1 MKNKLSNKVVASFV
15 VAGIVL
21 SDGQIINAID
31 NNIEA
36 TTLSQNETN
45 TENSTDQTNEIVGQS
60 KFVDENGNVKV
71 VNVYDGTTGEQYN
84 PNERLVETANMV
96 NFNCSKAGKTTKYI
110 DYYTGQ
116 DGYLSKSSAADAAYL
131 GMENGKVKFMVSG
144 VVGLVDLNQ
153 VEIVTQGKYYASNYE
168 VNSKGK
174 LYHYISNNV
183 NATGNQGNYNYVGE
197 APSYLS
203 RGIEYYSYDGHYFYT
218 NYEVMIK
225 DYKNNVRSN
234 SVNPNNP
241 YYSYFQYLPLR
252 SKTNYSAMQLTTY
265 MNKKADSASSKLN
278 DTGELFIKYQN
289 QYGVNA
295 LMAMSFAALESGW
308 GKSNIAIEK
317 NNLFGLNATD
327 ANPNED
333 ASKYATV
340 EDCIRD
346 FTANWMSKRYL
357 NATYTNRFR
366 GGYFGDKGSGIF
378 GQYSSDP
385 YEGEKCAAI
394 AANMDA
400 GISGAD
406 KNYYTIGIK
415 DANMTTHTGLNV
427 RKEGNTNSNVL
438 YTTIK
443 NPAYAFIVRKKEAV
457 NGFYEIQS
465 DSVLTNSRDDVSDTA
480 EYDYNNN
487 YAYVSNNYI
496 TIINDG
502 NNIEYTPV
510 IEKVEV
516 IDITSEG
523 YTVNCKV
530 NDDVQID
537 RVMMPT
543 WTEKNNQDDLN
554 WYTAS
559 KNGDVYTVRV
569 TTSNHKKESGKYNT
583 HIYVYDNEGSVT
595 KEELQI
601 DVPEAKAPE
610 IKDVKVSTPTR
621 GGYTV
626 TCTVESNSE
635 LTRVQ
640 MPTWTE
646 KNNQDDLVW
655 HDAKVE
661 KIADRKYEVSYTV
674 KTEDHNKESGKY
686 ITHIYAY
693 DVNGKTACYE
703 IGEIN
708 VPENQAPVI
717 EEAYI
722 SDITSEGYTV
732 NCKVNDDVQIDRV
745 MMPTWTEKNNQDD
758 LNWYTASKNGD
769 VYTVRV
775 TTSNHKKESGKY
787 NTHIYVYDNE
797 GSVTKEE
804 LQIDVPEA
812 KAPEIKDVKVSTP
825 TRGGYT
831 VTCTVES
838 NSELTRVQ
846 MPTWTEKNNQDDLV
860 WHDAK
865 VEKIADR
872 KYEVS
877 YTVKTEDHNKESG
890 KYITHIYA
898 YDVNGKTACYEIG
911 EINVPENQ
919 APVIEEAYISDI
931 TSEGYTVNCKVSD
944 DVQIDRVIVPTW
956 TEVSGQ
962 DDMIWHEANY
972 VDGIWQ
978 VKVIRKDH
986 QYEYGKY
993 TSHVYVYDDDGAYTV
1008 HGFDPVNLE
1017 EPDFIDGVPHIQNV
1031 KITDANDD
1039 GYTVTC
1045 KVTDDKQITKVLMP
1059 TWTYKNNQDELVWHE
1074 AKKISDDTYTCRI
1087 QRSDHKYEFGTYIT
1101 HIYAYDIDGNEAK
1114 VELNYH
1120 NIVNTTVDQGWRY
1133 IDGQKYFFDDM
1144 GNIAGNMPSKKVIDV
1159 SLYNGVI
1166 DWETVARYG
1175 DIDGVIIRIVQHPN
1189 GSYIED
1195 SQFANNLAGCR
1206 KYGIP
1211 FGVYIYDYSNN
1222 TADAFNEAELVT
1234 SILKKYNISSE
1245 ELTYPVY
1252 FDMERNVH
1260 TTQQMTD
1267 NAAVFINQM
1276 SNHGYEANIYS
1287 YRSLLNEFLNSQY
1300 IWSKTSWL
1308 AAYTKTMGW
1317 ENPHYHGKFG
1327 WQYTSSGVIPGIN
1340 GSVDISCW
1348 FEI

>member
-693 DVNGKTACYE
+693 DVNGKMACYE

-708 VPENQAPVI
+708 VPENQVPVI

-732 NCKVNDDVQIDRV
+732 NCKVSDDVQIDRV

-898 YDVNGKTACYEIG
+898 YDVNGKMACYEIG

-919 APVIEEAYISDI
+919 VPVIEEAYISDI

-1120 NIVNTTVDQGWRY
+1120 NIVNTTVAQGWRY

>member
-693 DVNGKTACYE
+693 DVNGKMACYE

-708 VPENQAPVI
+708 VPENQV
-717 EEAYI
+717 
-722 SDITSEGYTV
+722 
-732 NCKVNDDVQIDRV
+732 
-745 MMPTWTEKNNQDD
+745 
-758 LNWYTASKNGD
+758 
-769 VYTVRV
+769 
-775 TTSNHKKESGKY
+775 
-787 NTHIYVYDNE
+787 
-797 GSVTKEE
+797 
-804 LQIDVPEA
+804 
-812 KAPEIKDVKVSTP
+812 
-825 TRGGYT
+825 
-831 VTCTVES
+831 
-838 NSELTRVQ
+838 
-846 MPTWTEKNNQDDLV
+846 
-860 WHDAK
+860 
-865 VEKIADR
+865 
-872 KYEVS
+872 
-877 YTVKTEDHNKESG
+877 
-890 KYITHIYA
+890 
-898 YDVNGKTACYEIG
+898 
-911 EINVPENQ
+911 
-919 APVIEEAYISDI
+919 PVIEEAYISDI

-944 DVQIDRVIVPTW
+944 DVQIDRVMMPTW

-1017 EPDFIDGVPHIQNV
+1017 EPDFIDGVPHIQDV

-1059 TWTYKNNQDELVWHE
+1059 AWTYKNNQDELVWHE

-1120 NIVNTTVDQGWRY
+1120 NIVNTTVAQGWRY

>member
-610 IKDVKVSTPTR
+610 IKDAKVSTPTR

-693 DVNGKTACYE
+693 DVNGKMACYE

-708 VPENQAPVI
+708 VPENQVPVI

-732 NCKVNDDVQIDRV
+732 NCKVSDDVQIDRV

-812 KAPEIKDVKVSTP
+812 KAPEIKDAKVSTP

-898 YDVNGKTACYEIG
+898 YDVNGKMACYEIG

-919 APVIEEAYISDI
+919 VPVIEEAYISDI

-1017 EPDFIDGVPHIQNV
+1017 EPDFIDGVPHIQDV

-1059 TWTYKNNQDELVWHE
+1059 AWTYKNNQDELVWHE

-1120 NIVNTTVDQGWRY
+1120 NIVNTTVAQGWRY

>member
-1017 EPDFIDGVPHIQNV
+1017 EPDFIDGVPHIQDV

-1059 TWTYKNNQDELVWHE
+1059 AWTYKNNQDELVWHE

-1120 NIVNTTVDQGWRY
+1120 NIVNTTVAQGWRY

>member
-610 IKDVKVSTPTR
+610 IKDAKVSTPTR

-693 DVNGKTACYE
+693 DVNGKMACYE

-708 VPENQAPVI
+708 VPENQV
-717 EEAYI
+717 
-722 SDITSEGYTV
+722 
-732 NCKVNDDVQIDRV
+732 
-745 MMPTWTEKNNQDD
+745 
-758 LNWYTASKNGD
+758 
-769 VYTVRV
+769 
-775 TTSNHKKESGKY
+775 
-787 NTHIYVYDNE
+787 
-797 GSVTKEE
+797 
-804 LQIDVPEA
+804 
-812 KAPEIKDVKVSTP
+812 
-825 TRGGYT
+825 
-831 VTCTVES
+831 
-838 NSELTRVQ
+838 
-846 MPTWTEKNNQDDLV
+846 
-860 WHDAK
+860 
-865 VEKIADR
+865 
-872 KYEVS
+872 
-877 YTVKTEDHNKESG
+877 
-890 KYITHIYA
+890 
-898 YDVNGKTACYEIG
+898 
-911 EINVPENQ
+911 
-919 APVIEEAYISDI
+919 PVIEEAYISDI

-1017 EPDFIDGVPHIQNV
+1017 EPDFIDGVPHIQDV

-1059 TWTYKNNQDELVWHE
+1059 AWTYKNNQDELVWHE

-1120 NIVNTTVDQGWRY
+1120 NIVNTTVAQGWRY

>member
-732 NCKVNDDVQIDRV
+732 NCKV
-745 MMPTWTEKNNQDD
+745 
-758 LNWYTASKNGD
+758 
-769 VYTVRV
+769 
-775 TTSNHKKESGKY
+775 
-787 NTHIYVYDNE
+787 
-797 GSVTKEE
+797 
-804 LQIDVPEA
+804 
-812 KAPEIKDVKVSTP
+812 
-825 TRGGYT
+825 
-831 VTCTVES
+831 
-838 NSELTRVQ
+838 
-846 MPTWTEKNNQDDLV
+846 
-860 WHDAK
+860 
-865 VEKIADR
+865 
-872 KYEVS
+872 
-877 YTVKTEDHNKESG
+877 
-890 KYITHIYA
+890 
-898 YDVNGKTACYEIG
+898 
-911 EINVPENQ
+911 
-919 APVIEEAYISDI
+919 
-931 TSEGYTVNCKVSD
+931 SD

-1017 EPDFIDGVPHIQNV
+1017 EPDFIDGVPHIQDV

-1059 TWTYKNNQDELVWHE
+1059 AWTYKNNQDELVWHE

-1120 NIVNTTVDQGWRY
+1120 NIVNTTVAQGWRY

>member
-693 DVNGKTACYE
+693 DVNGKMACYE

-708 VPENQAPVI
+708 VPENQVPVI

-732 NCKVNDDVQIDRV
+732 NCKVSDDVQIDRV

-898 YDVNGKTACYEIG
+898 YDVNGKMACYEIG

-919 APVIEEAYISDI
+919 VPVIEEAYISDI

-944 DVQIDRVIVPTW
+944 DVQIDRVMMPTW

-1017 EPDFIDGVPHIQNV
+1017 EPDFIDGVPHIQDV

-1059 TWTYKNNQDELVWHE
+1059 AWTYKNNQDELVWHE

-1120 NIVNTTVDQGWRY
+1120 NIVNTTVAQGWRY

>member
-693 DVNGKTACYE
+693 DVNGKMACYE

-708 VPENQAPVI
+708 VPENQVPVI

-732 NCKVNDDVQIDRV
+732 NCKVSDDVQIDRV

-898 YDVNGKTACYEIG
+898 YDVNGKMACYEIG

-919 APVIEEAYISDI
+919 VPVIEEAYISDI

-1159 SLYNGVI
+1159 ILYNCVI

>member
-693 DVNGKTACYE
+693 DVNGKMACYE

-708 VPENQAPVI
+708 VPENQV
-717 EEAYI
+717 
-722 SDITSEGYTV
+722 
-732 NCKVNDDVQIDRV
+732 
-745 MMPTWTEKNNQDD
+745 
-758 LNWYTASKNGD
+758 
-769 VYTVRV
+769 
-775 TTSNHKKESGKY
+775 
-787 NTHIYVYDNE
+787 
-797 GSVTKEE
+797 
-804 LQIDVPEA
+804 
-812 KAPEIKDVKVSTP
+812 
-825 TRGGYT
+825 
-831 VTCTVES
+831 
-838 NSELTRVQ
+838 
-846 MPTWTEKNNQDDLV
+846 
-860 WHDAK
+860 
-865 VEKIADR
+865 
-872 KYEVS
+872 
-877 YTVKTEDHNKESG
+877 
-890 KYITHIYA
+890 
-898 YDVNGKTACYEIG
+898 
-911 EINVPENQ
+911 
-919 APVIEEAYISDI
+919 PVIEEAYISDI

-1017 EPDFIDGVPHIQNV
+1017 EPDFIDGVPHIQDV

-1059 TWTYKNNQDELVWHE
+1059 AWTYKNNQDELVWHE

-1120 NIVNTTVDQGWRY
+1120 NIVNTTVAQGWRY

-1317 ENPHYHGKFG
+1317 ENRDGKILIIMENLG
-1327 WQYTSSGVIPGIN
+1327 GNILLQELYQ
-1340 GSVDISCW
+1340 
-1348 FEI
+1348 E

>member
-693 DVNGKTACYE
+693 DVNGKMACYE

-708 VPENQAPVI
+708 VPENQV
-717 EEAYI
+717 
-722 SDITSEGYTV
+722 
-732 NCKVNDDVQIDRV
+732 
-745 MMPTWTEKNNQDD
+745 
-758 LNWYTASKNGD
+758 
-769 VYTVRV
+769 
-775 TTSNHKKESGKY
+775 
-787 NTHIYVYDNE
+787 
-797 GSVTKEE
+797 
-804 LQIDVPEA
+804 
-812 KAPEIKDVKVSTP
+812 
-825 TRGGYT
+825 
-831 VTCTVES
+831 
-838 NSELTRVQ
+838 
-846 MPTWTEKNNQDDLV
+846 
-860 WHDAK
+860 
-865 VEKIADR
+865 
-872 KYEVS
+872 
-877 YTVKTEDHNKESG
+877 
-890 KYITHIYA
+890 
-898 YDVNGKTACYEIG
+898 
-911 EINVPENQ
+911 
-919 APVIEEAYISDI
+919 PVIEEAYISDI

-962 DDMIWHEANY
+962 DNMIWHEANY

-1017 EPDFIDGVPHIQNV
+1017 EPDFIDGVPHIQDV

-1059 TWTYKNNQDELVWHE
+1059 AWTYKNNQDELVWHE

-1120 NIVNTTVDQGWRY
+1120 NIVNTTVAQGWRY

>member
-559 KNGDVYTVRV
+559 KNRDVYTVRV

-693 DVNGKTACYE
+693 DVNGKMACYE

-708 VPENQAPVI
+708 VPENQV
-717 EEAYI
+717 
-722 SDITSEGYTV
+722 
-732 NCKVNDDVQIDRV
+732 
-745 MMPTWTEKNNQDD
+745 
-758 LNWYTASKNGD
+758 
-769 VYTVRV
+769 
-775 TTSNHKKESGKY
+775 
-787 NTHIYVYDNE
+787 
-797 GSVTKEE
+797 
-804 LQIDVPEA
+804 
-812 KAPEIKDVKVSTP
+812 
-825 TRGGYT
+825 
-831 VTCTVES
+831 
-838 NSELTRVQ
+838 
-846 MPTWTEKNNQDDLV
+846 
-860 WHDAK
+860 
-865 VEKIADR
+865 
-872 KYEVS
+872 
-877 YTVKTEDHNKESG
+877 
-890 KYITHIYA
+890 
-898 YDVNGKTACYEIG
+898 
-911 EINVPENQ
+911 
-919 APVIEEAYISDI
+919 PVIEEAYISDI

-1017 EPDFIDGVPHIQNV
+1017 EPDFIDGVPHIQDV

-1059 TWTYKNNQDELVWHE
+1059 AWTYKNNQDELVWHE

-1120 NIVNTTVDQGWRY
+1120 NIVNTTVAQGWRY

>member
-732 NCKVNDDVQIDRV
+732 NCKVSDDVQIDRV

-898 YDVNGKTACYEIG
+898 YDVNGKMACYEIG

-919 APVIEEAYISDI
+919 VPVIEEAYISDI

-1059 TWTYKNNQDELVWHE
+1059 AWTYKNNQDELVWHE

-1120 NIVNTTVDQGWRY
+1120 NIVNTTVAQGWRY

>member
-1 MKNKLSNKVVASFV
+1 
-15 VAGIVL
+15 
-21 SDGQIINAID
+21 
-31 NNIEA
+31 
-36 TTLSQNETN
+36 
-45 TENSTDQTNEIVGQS
+45 
-60 KFVDENGNVKV
+60 
-71 VNVYDGTTGEQYN
+71 
-84 PNERLVETANMV
+84 
-96 NFNCSKAGKTTKYI
+96 
-110 DYYTGQ
+110 
-116 DGYLSKSSAADAAYL
+116 
-131 GMENGKVKFMVSG
+131 
-144 VVGLVDLNQ
+144 
-153 VEIVTQGKYYASNYE
+153 
-168 VNSKGK
+168 
-174 LYHYISNNV
+174 
-183 NATGNQGNYNYVGE
+183 
-197 APSYLS
+197 
-203 RGIEYYSYDGHYFYT
+203 
-218 NYEVMIK
+218 
-225 DYKNNVRSN
+225 
-234 SVNPNNP
+234 
-241 YYSYFQYLPLR
+241 
-252 SKTNYSAMQLTTY
+252 
-265 MNKKADSASSKLN
+265 
-278 DTGELFIKYQN
+278 
-289 QYGVNA
+289 
-295 LMAMSFAALESGW
+295 
-308 GKSNIAIEK
+308 
-317 NNLFGLNATD
+317 
-327 ANPNED
+327 
-333 ASKYATV
+333 
-340 EDCIRD
+340 
-346 FTANWMSKRYL
+346 
-357 NATYTNRFR
+357 
-366 GGYFGDKGSGIF
+366 
-378 GQYSSDP
+378 
-385 YEGEKCAAI
+385 
-394 AANMDA
+394 
-400 GISGAD
+400 
-406 KNYYTIGIK
+406 
-415 DANMTTHTGLNV
+415 
-427 RKEGNTNSNVL
+427 
-438 YTTIK
+438 
-443 NPAYAFIVRKKEAV
+443 
-457 NGFYEIQS
+457 
-465 DSVLTNSRDDVSDTA
+465 
-480 EYDYNNN
+480 
-487 YAYVSNNYI
+487 
-496 TIINDG
+496 
-502 NNIEYTPV
+502 
-510 IEKVEV
+510 
-516 IDITSEG
+516 
-523 YTVNCKV
+523 
-530 NDDVQID
+530 
-537 RVMMPT
+537 MPT

-693 DVNGKTACYE
+693 DVNGKMACYE

-708 VPENQAPVI
+708 VPENQV
-717 EEAYI
+717 
-722 SDITSEGYTV
+722 
-732 NCKVNDDVQIDRV
+732 
-745 MMPTWTEKNNQDD
+745 
-758 LNWYTASKNGD
+758 
-769 VYTVRV
+769 
-775 TTSNHKKESGKY
+775 
-787 NTHIYVYDNE
+787 
-797 GSVTKEE
+797 
-804 LQIDVPEA
+804 
-812 KAPEIKDVKVSTP
+812 
-825 TRGGYT
+825 
-831 VTCTVES
+831 
-838 NSELTRVQ
+838 
-846 MPTWTEKNNQDDLV
+846 
-860 WHDAK
+860 
-865 VEKIADR
+865 
-872 KYEVS
+872 
-877 YTVKTEDHNKESG
+877 
-890 KYITHIYA
+890 
-898 YDVNGKTACYEIG
+898 
-911 EINVPENQ
+911 
-919 APVIEEAYISDI
+919 PVIEEAYISDI

-962 DDMIWHEANY
+962 DNMIWHEANY

-1017 EPDFIDGVPHIQNV
+1017 EPDFIDGVPHIQDV

-1059 TWTYKNNQDELVWHE
+1059 AWTYKNNQDELVWHE

-1120 NIVNTTVDQGWRY
+1120 NIVNTTVAQGWRY

>member
-693 DVNGKTACYE
+693 DVNGKMACYE

-708 VPENQAPVI
+708 VPENQVPVI

-732 NCKVNDDVQIDRV
+732 NCKVSDDVQIDRV

-898 YDVNGKTACYEIG
+898 YDVNGKMACYEIG

-919 APVIEEAYISDI
+919 VPVIEEAYISDI

-1017 EPDFIDGVPHIQNV
+1017 EPDFIDGVPHIQDV

-1059 TWTYKNNQDELVWHE
+1059 AWTYKNNQDELVWHE

-1120 NIVNTTVDQGWRY
+1120 NIVNTTVAQGWRY

-1317 ENPHYHGKFG
+1317 ENRDGKILIIMENLG
-1327 WQYTSSGVIPGIN
+1327 GNILLQELYQ
-1340 GSVDISCW
+1340 
-1348 FEI
+1348 E

>member
-183 NATGNQGNYNYVGE
+183 NATGKQGNYNYVGE

-610 IKDVKVSTPTR
+610 IKDAKVSTPTR

-693 DVNGKTACYE
+693 DVNGKMACYE

-708 VPENQAPVI
+708 VPENQV
-717 EEAYI
+717 
-722 SDITSEGYTV
+722 
-732 NCKVNDDVQIDRV
+732 
-745 MMPTWTEKNNQDD
+745 
-758 LNWYTASKNGD
+758 
-769 VYTVRV
+769 
-775 TTSNHKKESGKY
+775 
-787 NTHIYVYDNE
+787 
-797 GSVTKEE
+797 
-804 LQIDVPEA
+804 
-812 KAPEIKDVKVSTP
+812 
-825 TRGGYT
+825 
-831 VTCTVES
+831 
-838 NSELTRVQ
+838 
-846 MPTWTEKNNQDDLV
+846 
-860 WHDAK
+860 
-865 VEKIADR
+865 
-872 KYEVS
+872 
-877 YTVKTEDHNKESG
+877 
-890 KYITHIYA
+890 
-898 YDVNGKTACYEIG
+898 
-911 EINVPENQ
+911 
-919 APVIEEAYISDI
+919 PVIEEAYISDI

-962 DDMIWHEANY
+962 DNMIWHEANY

-1017 EPDFIDGVPHIQNV
+1017 EPDFIDGVPHIQDV

-1059 TWTYKNNQDELVWHE
+1059 AWTYKNNQDELVWHE

-1120 NIVNTTVDQGWRY
+1120 NIVNTTVAQGWRY

>member
-693 DVNGKTACYE
+693 DVNGKMACYE

-708 VPENQAPVI
+708 VPENQV
-717 EEAYI
+717 
-722 SDITSEGYTV
+722 
-732 NCKVNDDVQIDRV
+732 
-745 MMPTWTEKNNQDD
+745 
-758 LNWYTASKNGD
+758 
-769 VYTVRV
+769 
-775 TTSNHKKESGKY
+775 
-787 NTHIYVYDNE
+787 
-797 GSVTKEE
+797 
-804 LQIDVPEA
+804 
-812 KAPEIKDVKVSTP
+812 
-825 TRGGYT
+825 
-831 VTCTVES
+831 
-838 NSELTRVQ
+838 
-846 MPTWTEKNNQDDLV
+846 
-860 WHDAK
+860 
-865 VEKIADR
+865 
-872 KYEVS
+872 
-877 YTVKTEDHNKESG
+877 
-890 KYITHIYA
+890 
-898 YDVNGKTACYEIG
+898 
-911 EINVPENQ
+911 
-919 APVIEEAYISDI
+919 PVIEEAYISDI

-1059 TWTYKNNQDELVWHE
+1059 AWTYKNNQDELVWHE

-1120 NIVNTTVDQGWRY
+1120 NIVNTTVAQGWRY

>member
-610 IKDVKVSTPTR
+610 IKDAKVSTPTR

-693 DVNGKTACYE
+693 DVNGKMACYE

-708 VPENQAPVI
+708 VPENQV
-717 EEAYI
+717 
-722 SDITSEGYTV
+722 
-732 NCKVNDDVQIDRV
+732 
-745 MMPTWTEKNNQDD
+745 
-758 LNWYTASKNGD
+758 
-769 VYTVRV
+769 
-775 TTSNHKKESGKY
+775 
-787 NTHIYVYDNE
+787 
-797 GSVTKEE
+797 
-804 LQIDVPEA
+804 
-812 KAPEIKDVKVSTP
+812 
-825 TRGGYT
+825 
-831 VTCTVES
+831 
-838 NSELTRVQ
+838 
-846 MPTWTEKNNQDDLV
+846 
-860 WHDAK
+860 
-865 VEKIADR
+865 
-872 KYEVS
+872 
-877 YTVKTEDHNKESG
+877 
-890 KYITHIYA
+890 
-898 YDVNGKTACYEIG
+898 
-911 EINVPENQ
+911 
-919 APVIEEAYISDI
+919 PVIEEAYISDI

-962 DDMIWHEANY
+962 DNMIWHEANY

-1017 EPDFIDGVPHIQNV
+1017 EPDFIDGVPHIQDV

-1059 TWTYKNNQDELVWHE
+1059 AWTYKNNQDELVWHE

-1120 NIVNTTVDQGWRY
+1120 NIVNTTVAQGWRY

>member
-183 NATGNQGNYNYVGE
+183 NTTGNQGNYNYVGE

-693 DVNGKTACYE
+693 DVNGKMACYE

-708 VPENQAPVI
+708 VPENQV
-717 EEAYI
+717 
-722 SDITSEGYTV
+722 
-732 NCKVNDDVQIDRV
+732 
-745 MMPTWTEKNNQDD
+745 
-758 LNWYTASKNGD
+758 
-769 VYTVRV
+769 
-775 TTSNHKKESGKY
+775 
-787 NTHIYVYDNE
+787 
-797 GSVTKEE
+797 
-804 LQIDVPEA
+804 
-812 KAPEIKDVKVSTP
+812 
-825 TRGGYT
+825 
-831 VTCTVES
+831 
-838 NSELTRVQ
+838 
-846 MPTWTEKNNQDDLV
+846 
-860 WHDAK
+860 
-865 VEKIADR
+865 
-872 KYEVS
+872 
-877 YTVKTEDHNKESG
+877 
-890 KYITHIYA
+890 
-898 YDVNGKTACYEIG
+898 
-911 EINVPENQ
+911 
-919 APVIEEAYISDI
+919 PVIEEAYISDI

-1017 EPDFIDGVPHIQNV
+1017 EPDFIDGVPHIQDV

-1059 TWTYKNNQDELVWHE
+1059 AWTYKNNQDELVWHE

-1120 NIVNTTVDQGWRY
+1120 NIVNTTVAQGWRY

>member
-693 DVNGKTACYE
+693 DVNGKMACYE

-708 VPENQAPVI
+708 VPENQVPVI

-732 NCKVNDDVQIDRV
+732 NCKVSDDVQIDRV

-898 YDVNGKTACYEIG
+898 YDVNGKMACYEIG

-919 APVIEEAYISDI
+919 VPVIEEAYISDI

-1059 TWTYKNNQDELVWHE
+1059 AWTYKNNQDELVWHE

-1120 NIVNTTVDQGWRY
+1120 NIVNTTVAQGWRY

>member
-693 DVNGKTACYE
+693 DVNGKMACYE

-708 VPENQAPVI
+708 VPENQV
-717 EEAYI
+717 
-722 SDITSEGYTV
+722 
-732 NCKVNDDVQIDRV
+732 
-745 MMPTWTEKNNQDD
+745 
-758 LNWYTASKNGD
+758 
-769 VYTVRV
+769 
-775 TTSNHKKESGKY
+775 
-787 NTHIYVYDNE
+787 
-797 GSVTKEE
+797 
-804 LQIDVPEA
+804 
-812 KAPEIKDVKVSTP
+812 
-825 TRGGYT
+825 
-831 VTCTVES
+831 
-838 NSELTRVQ
+838 
-846 MPTWTEKNNQDDLV
+846 
-860 WHDAK
+860 
-865 VEKIADR
+865 
-872 KYEVS
+872 
-877 YTVKTEDHNKESG
+877 
-890 KYITHIYA
+890 
-898 YDVNGKTACYEIG
+898 
-911 EINVPENQ
+911 
-919 APVIEEAYISDI
+919 PVIEEAYISDI

>member
-693 DVNGKTACYE
+693 DVNGKMACYE

-708 VPENQAPVI
+708 VPENQV
-717 EEAYI
+717 
-722 SDITSEGYTV
+722 
-732 NCKVNDDVQIDRV
+732 
-745 MMPTWTEKNNQDD
+745 
-758 LNWYTASKNGD
+758 
-769 VYTVRV
+769 
-775 TTSNHKKESGKY
+775 
-787 NTHIYVYDNE
+787 
-797 GSVTKEE
+797 
-804 LQIDVPEA
+804 
-812 KAPEIKDVKVSTP
+812 
-825 TRGGYT
+825 
-831 VTCTVES
+831 
-838 NSELTRVQ
+838 
-846 MPTWTEKNNQDDLV
+846 
-860 WHDAK
+860 
-865 VEKIADR
+865 
-872 KYEVS
+872 
-877 YTVKTEDHNKESG
+877 
-890 KYITHIYA
+890 
-898 YDVNGKTACYEIG
+898 
-911 EINVPENQ
+911 
-919 APVIEEAYISDI
+919 PVIEEAYISDI

-1017 EPDFIDGVPHIQNV
+1017 EPDFIDGVPHIQDV

-1059 TWTYKNNQDELVWHE
+1059 AWTYKNNQDELVWHE

-1120 NIVNTTVDQGWRY
+1120 NIVNTTVAQGWRY

>member
-218 NYEVMIK
+218 TYEVMIK

-693 DVNGKTACYE
+693 DVNGKMACYE

-708 VPENQAPVI
+708 VPENQVPVI

-732 NCKVNDDVQIDRV
+732 NCKVSDDVQIDRV

-898 YDVNGKTACYEIG
+898 YDVNGKMACYEIG

-919 APVIEEAYISDI
+919 VPVIEEAYISDI

-1017 EPDFIDGVPHIQNV
+1017 EPDFIDGVPHIQDV

-1059 TWTYKNNQDELVWHE
+1059 AWTYKNNQDELVWHE

-1120 NIVNTTVDQGWRY
+1120 NIVNTTVAQGWRY

>member
-693 DVNGKTACYE
+693 DVNGKMACYE

-708 VPENQAPVI
+708 VPENQVPVI

-732 NCKVNDDVQIDRV
+732 NCKVSDDVQIDRV

-898 YDVNGKTACYEIG
+898 YDVNGKMACYEIG

-919 APVIEEAYISDI
+919 VPVIEEAYISDI

-1087 QRSDHKYEFGTYIT
+1087 QRSNHKYEFGTYIT

-1120 NIVNTTVDQGWRY
+1120 NIVNTTVAQGWRY

>member
-693 DVNGKTACYE
+693 DVNGKMACYE

-708 VPENQAPVI
+708 VPENQVPVI

-732 NCKVNDDVQIDRV
+732 NCKVSDDVQIDRV

-898 YDVNGKTACYEIG
+898 YDVNGKMACYEIG

-919 APVIEEAYISDI
+919 VPVIEEAYISDI

-962 DDMIWHEANY
+962 DNMIWHEANY

-1017 EPDFIDGVPHIQNV
+1017 EPDFIDGVPHIQDV

-1059 TWTYKNNQDELVWHE
+1059 AWTYKNNQDELVWHE

-1120 NIVNTTVDQGWRY
+1120 NIVNTTVAQGWRY

>member
-693 DVNGKTACYE
+693 DVNGKMACYE

-708 VPENQAPVI
+708 VPENQVPVI

-732 NCKVNDDVQIDRV
+732 NCKVSDDVQIDRV

-898 YDVNGKTACYEIG
+898 YDVNGKMACYEIG

-919 APVIEEAYISDI
+919 VPVIEEAYISDI

-1087 QRSDHKYEFGTYIT
+1087 QRSNHKYEFGTYIT

>member
-693 DVNGKTACYE
+693 DVNGKMACYE

-708 VPENQAPVI
+708 VPENQVPVI

-732 NCKVNDDVQIDRV
+732 NCKVSDDVQIDRV

-898 YDVNGKTACYEIG
+898 YDVNGKMACYEIG

-919 APVIEEAYISDI
+919 VPVIEEAYISDI

-1017 EPDFIDGVPHIQNV
+1017 EPDFIDGVPHIQDV

-1059 TWTYKNNQDELVWHE
+1059 AWTYKNNQDELVWHE

-1120 NIVNTTVDQGWRY
+1120 NIVNTTVAQGWRY

>member
-465 DSVLTNSRDDVSDTA
+465 DSVLTNSRDDVSHTA

-693 DVNGKTACYE
+693 DVNGKMACYE

-708 VPENQAPVI
+708 VPENQV
-717 EEAYI
+717 
-722 SDITSEGYTV
+722 
-732 NCKVNDDVQIDRV
+732 
-745 MMPTWTEKNNQDD
+745 
-758 LNWYTASKNGD
+758 
-769 VYTVRV
+769 
-775 TTSNHKKESGKY
+775 
-787 NTHIYVYDNE
+787 
-797 GSVTKEE
+797 
-804 LQIDVPEA
+804 
-812 KAPEIKDVKVSTP
+812 
-825 TRGGYT
+825 
-831 VTCTVES
+831 
-838 NSELTRVQ
+838 
-846 MPTWTEKNNQDDLV
+846 
-860 WHDAK
+860 
-865 VEKIADR
+865 
-872 KYEVS
+872 
-877 YTVKTEDHNKESG
+877 
-890 KYITHIYA
+890 
-898 YDVNGKTACYEIG
+898 
-911 EINVPENQ
+911 
-919 APVIEEAYISDI
+919 PVIEEAYISDI

-1017 EPDFIDGVPHIQNV
+1017 EPDFIDGVPHIQDV

-1059 TWTYKNNQDELVWHE
+1059 AWTYKNNQDELVWHE

-1120 NIVNTTVDQGWRY
+1120 NIVNTTVAQGWRY

>member
-693 DVNGKTACYE
+693 DVNGKMACYE

-708 VPENQAPVI
+708 VPENQVPVI

-732 NCKVNDDVQIDRV
+732 NCKVSDDVQIDRV

-898 YDVNGKTACYEIG
+898 YDVNGKMACYEIG

-919 APVIEEAYISDI
+919 VPVIEEAYISDI

>member
-693 DVNGKTACYE
+693 DVNGKMACYE

-708 VPENQAPVI
+708 VPENQV
-717 EEAYI
+717 
-722 SDITSEGYTV
+722 
-732 NCKVNDDVQIDRV
+732 
-745 MMPTWTEKNNQDD
+745 
-758 LNWYTASKNGD
+758 
-769 VYTVRV
+769 
-775 TTSNHKKESGKY
+775 
-787 NTHIYVYDNE
+787 
-797 GSVTKEE
+797 
-804 LQIDVPEA
+804 
-812 KAPEIKDVKVSTP
+812 
-825 TRGGYT
+825 
-831 VTCTVES
+831 
-838 NSELTRVQ
+838 
-846 MPTWTEKNNQDDLV
+846 
-860 WHDAK
+860 
-865 VEKIADR
+865 
-872 KYEVS
+872 
-877 YTVKTEDHNKESG
+877 
-890 KYITHIYA
+890 
-898 YDVNGKTACYEIG
+898 
-911 EINVPENQ
+911 
-919 APVIEEAYISDI
+919 PVIEEAYISDI

-944 DVQIDRVIVPTW
+944 DVQIDRVMMPTW

-1017 EPDFIDGVPHIQNV
+1017 EPDFIDGVPHIQDV

-1059 TWTYKNNQDELVWHE
+1059 AWTYKNNQDELVWHE

-1120 NIVNTTVDQGWRY
+1120 NIVNTTVAQGWRY

-1317 ENPHYHGKFG
+1317 ENRDGKILIIMENLG
-1327 WQYTSSGVIPGIN
+1327 GNILLQELYQ
-1340 GSVDISCW
+1340 
-1348 FEI
+1348 E

>member
-1 MKNKLSNKVVASFV
+1 MKNKLSNRVVASFV

-732 NCKVNDDVQIDRV
+732 NCKV
-745 MMPTWTEKNNQDD
+745 
-758 LNWYTASKNGD
+758 
-769 VYTVRV
+769 
-775 TTSNHKKESGKY
+775 
-787 NTHIYVYDNE
+787 
-797 GSVTKEE
+797 
-804 LQIDVPEA
+804 
-812 KAPEIKDVKVSTP
+812 
-825 TRGGYT
+825 
-831 VTCTVES
+831 
-838 NSELTRVQ
+838 
-846 MPTWTEKNNQDDLV
+846 
-860 WHDAK
+860 
-865 VEKIADR
+865 
-872 KYEVS
+872 
-877 YTVKTEDHNKESG
+877 
-890 KYITHIYA
+890 
-898 YDVNGKTACYEIG
+898 
-911 EINVPENQ
+911 
-919 APVIEEAYISDI
+919 
-931 TSEGYTVNCKVSD
+931 SD

-1017 EPDFIDGVPHIQNV
+1017 EPDFIDGVPHIQDV

-1045 KVTDDKQITKVLMP
+1045 NVTDDKQITKVLMP
-1059 TWTYKNNQDELVWHE
+1059 AWTYKNNQDELVWHE

-1120 NIVNTTVDQGWRY
+1120 NIVNTTVAQGWRY